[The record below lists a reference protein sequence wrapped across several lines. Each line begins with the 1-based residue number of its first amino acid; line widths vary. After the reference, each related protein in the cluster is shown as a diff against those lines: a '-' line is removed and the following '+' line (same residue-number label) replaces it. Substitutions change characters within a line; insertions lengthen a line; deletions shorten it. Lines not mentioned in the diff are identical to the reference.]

1 MQKLKN
7 LFNRFIHKE
16 EEWRNI
22 EIVFGREFISIT
34 TWISA
39 GLTIRDLSY
48 APIVLNMN
56 CTDSEFI
63 HAIKLAFERC
73 TFVKVK
79 ERSVYCKQ
87 ALENTLQYD
96 EFLKKE
102 EMSLIQQF
110 EYKTRKELH
119 RDQKTLSVSYN
130 SVEYQFIPCQT
141 KSDGFVG
148 IETISLPMQVSDQEL
163 LRKVREMMG
172 LCTSIY
178 KI

>member
-1 MQKLKN
+1 MPKLKK
-7 LFNRFIHKE
+7 LFNRFFHKE
-16 EEWRNI
+16 DEWRNI

-39 GLTIRDLSY
+39 GLTIRDVSF
-48 APIVLNMN
+48 APIVLNIN
-56 CTDSEFI
+56 CADSEFI
-63 HAIKLAFERC
+63 HAIKLAFGRC

-79 ERSVYCKQ
+79 ERGVYCKQ
-87 ALENTLQYD
+87 AIENTLQYD
-96 EFLKKE
+96 EILKKE

-119 RDQKTLSVSYN
+119 QDQKRLSVSFN
-130 SVEYQFIPCQT
+130 SVEYHFIPCQT

-148 IETISLPMQVSDQEL
+148 IERISLPMQLSDQEL

-172 LCTSIY
+172 LCTSVY